1 MTNFWDAGNI
11 AAWCA
16 LGLSILTPIATSIS
30 NNRFQLKMKRVEL
43 FVSSELKDIDEFISV
58 VGNAIDSGQPGNR
71 YSAAFGKVYAIASL
85 QLKEQLDQL
94 NDLILDH
101 QFHEARPLF
110 FLVCRELQ
118 SNSTKF

>member
-58 VGNAIDSGQPGNR
+58 VGNAIRVLVNLVTVTLLHLSEK
-71 YSAAFGKVYAIASL
+71 FM
-85 QLKEQLDQL
+85 
-94 NDLILDH
+94 
-101 QFHEARPLF
+101 LF
-110 FLVCRELQ
+110 LRVPTIKRTIG
-118 SNSTKF
+118 SD